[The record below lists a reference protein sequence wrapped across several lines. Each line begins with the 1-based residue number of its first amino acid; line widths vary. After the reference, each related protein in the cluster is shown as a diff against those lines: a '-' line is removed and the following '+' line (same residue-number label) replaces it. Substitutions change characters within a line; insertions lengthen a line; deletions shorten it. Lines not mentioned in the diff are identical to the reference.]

1 MTKTKKIILMS
12 SLVVILA
19 VTAVLNFVL
28 TTNPSAPTAGN
39 SASADYFTSYRTE
52 RMTKRNQE
60 LLQLD
65 SIIATVSTDSQE
77 YKNAINMKLKIVD
90 IMEKELVLESLIK
103 AKDFTTD
110 AVVSISQTSDN
121 VNVFVKADTLQYNDF
136 HKIYNILQDE
146 AGIPAAN
153 ITIMPI
159 RN

>member
-28 TTNPSAPTAGN
+28 TDRPIAPTVGN
-39 SASADYFTSYRTE
+39 ASSDYFESYRTE
-52 RMTKRNQE
+52 RTTRRNQE

-77 YKNAINMKLKIVD
+77 YKNAVNMKLQLID
-90 IMEKELVLESLIK
+90 IMEKELVLESLLK
-103 AKDFTTD
+103 SKNFTTD
-110 AVVSISQTSDN
+110 AVISINQNSDN
-121 VNVFVKADTLQYNDF
+121 VNVFVKADALQYNDF
-136 HKIYNILQDE
+136 HQIYNILKDE
-146 AGIPAAN
+146 GGIPAVN
-153 ITIMPI
+153 IHIMPI